1 MIHKVDIAIC
11 TWNRDSLLAQT
22 LNSVLQLS
30 IPESV
35 SVSVLI
41 VDNNSTD
48 HTQSVIDSFVSTAGD
63 QLSVVGLKEAQQGH
77 TFSRNKAIESATG
90 DLMLWTDD
98 DVILPTNWIEAYVA
112 AANQFANSVFWGSVI
127 EPKFQEGPASWITE
141 NWDNLKGCFAHR
153 DLGAESIEF
162 TTERLPYGANF
173 AIRTQTQKE
182 FLYSTNLG
190 RRGDAVL
197 GEDELELFRRV
208 LDACHQGNWV
218 PGAIVQHIIPPDRS
232 TEKYV
237 YDYFVG
243 QGRALVAKGKPWHN
257 DVAKFKSE
265 ARSEYAKYKLK
276 RAFANSKTWVSH
288 MLRSALAQGQF
299 EALVIRRD
307 D

>member
-141 NWDNLKGCFAHR
+141 NWNNLKGCFAHR

-208 LDACHQGNWV
+208 
-218 PGAIVQHIIPPDRS
+218 AIGFP
-232 TEKYV
+232 
-237 YDYFVG
+237 
-243 QGRALVAKGKPWHN
+243 
-257 DVAKFKSE
+257 
-265 ARSEYAKYKLK
+265 ARSFSISFRPIAQPRNMSTTILSDRGERWLLK
-276 RAFANSKTWVSH
+276 ENHGTTMLPNSNLKP
-288 MLRSALAQGQF
+288 GQSMPSTN
-299 EALVIRRD
+299 
-307 D
+307 